1 MTETNNQEQVREQ
14 LRSLT
19 ENAYK
24 QGFKDGQEAVAIV
37 FDKLDAG
44 NEEANSFYR
53 EIARVVRG
61 LKLMDSDRSVH

>member
-44 NEEANSFYR
+44 NEEANNFYR
-53 EIARVVRG
+53 EIAKVVRG
-61 LKLMDSDRSVH
+61 LKLINDDRSVH

>member
-1 MTETNNQEQVREQ
+1 MTDTNNQEQVREQ

-24 QGFKDGQEAVAIV
+24 QGFRDGQEAVAIV

-44 NEEANSFYR
+44 NEEANNFYR

-61 LKLMDSDRSVH
+61 LKLIDSDRSVH